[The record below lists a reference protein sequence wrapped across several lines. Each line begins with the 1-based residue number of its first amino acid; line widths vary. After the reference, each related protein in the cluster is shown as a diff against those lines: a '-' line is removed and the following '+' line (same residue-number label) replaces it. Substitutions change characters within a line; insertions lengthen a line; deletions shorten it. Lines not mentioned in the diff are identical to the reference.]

1 MSSLQKKQID
11 QVLDQVNSVI
21 LGKEEQVQMIF
32 ATWLSGG
39 HVLLEDLPGTG
50 KTVLSKCFA
59 KVCNLSFG
67 RVQFTPDLLPNDI
80 IGTTIYEQES
90 QKFYFRK
97 GAIFSDFFLADE
109 INRATPRTQAALLEA
124 MGERQVTVENRT
136 TKLSDS
142 FFVMATQNPIEQHGT
157 FPLPEA
163 QLDRF
168 TIKISLGGLSKDLEM
183 KMIKNQLKQHPIDK
197 LKAIINEDDL
207 LGLKE
212 SVLNVKIDDALV
224 EYILTIA
231 KATREHPLL
240 KHGLS
245 ARGSLIFSKLA
256 KAYAFVKG
264 RDFVVAS
271 DIYEISL
278 PVMNHRVILTEDALF
293 EGRDMTSILSEILKS
308 IRAPK
313 T

>member
-1 MSSLQKKQID
+1 
-11 QVLDQVNSVI
+11 
-21 LGKEEQVQMIF
+21 
-32 ATWLSGG
+32 
-39 HVLLEDLPGTG
+39 
-50 KTVLSKCFA
+50 
-59 KVCNLSFG
+59 
-67 RVQFTPDLLPNDI
+67 
-80 IGTTIYEQES
+80 
-90 QKFYFRK
+90 
-97 GAIFSDFFLADE
+97 
-109 INRATPRTQAALLEA
+109 
-124 MGERQVTVENRT
+124 
-136 TKLSDS
+136 
-142 FFVMATQNPIEQHGT
+142 
-157 FPLPEA
+157 
-163 QLDRF
+163 
-168 TIKISLGGLSKDLEM
+168 
-183 KMIKNQLKQHPIDK
+183 MIKNQLKQHPIDK